1 MRCPKWHRFGSAT
14 GHEAMSV
21 LRFPAIVVFLLLLA
35 PPALAQVSVTG
46 FGGYAVSEGFEN
58 DISGERASV
67 KSGASFGFAGD
78 YDLDASRQLQLFYG
92 QQNTSLDPGGGV
104 PRFDFNVRY
113 LHLGGTYFFDGPIGR
128 GPYAVGGL
136 GVTHFSPNLS
146 GLSSETKASLNV
158 GFGYLWPLASAVA
171 VRAEA
176 RLFATLLNS
185 SGGLFCS
192 GGCVVFLSGDSFVQG
207 QAMLGLTA
215 RF

>member
-1 MRCPKWHRFGSAT
+1 MMALN
-14 GHEAMSV
+14 A
-21 LRFPAIVVFLLLLA
+21 LRFPAIVALLLLLA
-35 PPALAQVSVTG
+35 PPALAQISVSA
-46 FGGYAVSEGFEN
+46 FGGYAVSEGIEN
-58 DISGERASV
+58 DTSGERASV
-67 KSGASFGFAGD
+67 KSGVAFGVAAD
-78 YDLDASRQLQLFYG
+78 YDLDSARQLQLFYG
-92 QQNTSLDPGGGV
+92 QQNTSLNPGGGV
-104 PRFDFNVRY
+104 PRFDFDVRY

-128 GPYAVGGL
+128 GPYAVGGV
-136 GVTHFSPNLS
+136 GVTHFSPNMN

-158 GFGYLWPLASAVA
+158 GFGYLWPIGSAVA

-176 RLFATLLNS
+176 RGFFTLLNS